1 MIRMSPLSSLLY
13 EPLEPPTPYT
23 WIQVTD
29 PTQEECEAL
38 AKEHGLP
45 LGFLLAAADINEHP
59 RFEQDGVCSHILL
72 RASSRETTK
81 TKMPFTTH
89 PISIILT
96 PTTFITVCAKP
107 ELVEALLH
115 QKVRLIA
122 ENIAHS
128 VLLAMMFRIGT
139 EFIRHIQQM
148 IDATETIEHT
158 LQKSMQNKELLSLLH
173 MEKSLIYFLTSLKG
187 NCGIIDEQLK
197 ENHLSL
203 SPKERSRMQA
213 AFTEMHQA
221 SDMGDV
227 FSQILGS
234 VGDTFGAIVSN
245 NLNKVMKVL
254 TALTIVLMIPT
265 LVAGVYGMNVPLP
278 LQEHPMVFAW
288 LSGGTTAFSLAIGY
302 LFWKKHWM

>member
-1 MIRMSPLSSLLY
+1 MIQTSPVSSLLY
-13 EPLEPPTPYT
+13 EPLEPPAPHT
-23 WIQVTD
+23 WVQLTD

-59 RFEQDGVCSHILL
+59 RFEQEGVFSHILL
-72 RASSRETTK
+72 RASSRESTK

-89 PISIILT
+89 PISIILA
-96 PTTFITVCAKP
+96 PAAIITVCAKP
-107 ELVEALLH
+107 GLVEALLQ
-115 QKVRLIA
+115 QKIRLIS
-122 ENIAHS
+122 EDVTHS
-128 VLLAMMFRIGT
+128 VLLALMFRIGS

-148 IDATETIEHT
+148 IDASEQVEHT
-158 LQKSMQNKELLSLLH
+158 LQKSMLNKELLSLLH
-173 MEKSLIYFLTSLKG
+173 MEKSLIYFLTSLRG
-187 NCGIIDEQLK
+187 NCGIIDEHLK
-197 ENHLSL
+197 ENPLPL
-203 SPKERSRMQA
+203 TPKERSRMQA
-213 AFTEMHQA
+213 AFTEMRQA

-234 VGDTFGAIVSN
+234 LGDTFGAIVSN

-278 LQEHPMVFAW
+278 MQEHPAVFIW
-288 LSGGTTAFSLAIGY
+288 LTAGTTLFSLAIGY
-302 LFWKKHWM
+302 FFWKKHWM

>member
-1 MIRMSPLSSLLY
+1 MIHTSPISSLLY
-13 EPLEPPTPYT
+13 DPLEAPGPHT
-23 WIQVTD
+23 WVQLTD
-29 PTQEECEAL
+29 PTQEECDAMV
-38 AKEHGLP
+38 KEHGLP

-59 RFEQDGVCSHILL
+59 RFEQEGVFTHILL
-72 RASSRETTK
+72 RASWRETTR
-81 TKMPFTTH
+81 TKIPFTTH
-89 PISIILT
+89 PISIILA
-96 PTTFITVCAKP
+96 PNAIITVCAKP
-107 ELVEALLH
+107 DLVESLLH
-115 QKVRLIA
+115 QKIRLIS
-122 ENIAHS
+122 ENVTHS
-128 VLLAMMFRIGT
+128 VFLALMFRIGT

-148 IDATETIEHT
+148 IDASEDVEQT
-158 LQKSMQNKELLSLLH
+158 LQKSMQNRELLSLLH

-197 ENHLSL
+197 ENHLPL
-203 SPKERSRMQA
+203 THKERSRMQA

-278 LQEHPMVFAW
+278 LQEQHMIFAW
-288 LSGGTTAFSLAIGY
+288 LSGGTTLFSLAIGY
-302 LFWKKHWM
+302 FFWKKHWM